1 MGRELAM
8 IYLAS
13 LETKTDDKL
22 SGYYPIKT
30 RTELDV
36 TVSQTGSFN
45 RVIIRK
51 DFAEINFTP
60 SGLAEYIEQV
70 KAMNPNVIIELEPD
84 VEAYS
89 SNTFV
94 NVLKGINDIDELI
107 DAAFNKEQ
115 EFFGTIRE
123 LLDQK
128 IDVNDKLTQAAN
140 TIALQQTTNDQL
152 RREIEDLQHQLDIE
166 RTNKLY
172 LKNALDTIVGRIN
185 FQYGAQIDKKR
196 LFYTDRNQYDK
207 VIYIKEMTRVQ
218 YVDSLVYYLQ
228 QILKIIHTIPVRV
241 LCIESFYAT
250 GKVSLYPN
258 MVPHYSLKEKDV
270 INNDILMLGVQP
282 KLLKDILRN
291 PSNISILIVLDRGGY
306 VVPHIVGDNV
316 EYFYTVSDV
325 KDKPDKVPNARCI
338 SYSGSTLNIPLIQGF
353 EDMDPSKKM
362 SMYSS
367 MPIIKKIIEVLNV

>member
-1 MGRELAM
+1 M

-22 SGYYPIKT
+22 SGYYPLKT

-36 TVSQTGSFN
+36 VVAQTGSFN
-45 RVIIRK
+45 RIIVRK
-51 DFAEINFTP
+51 DFAELNFTP

-70 KAMNPNVIIELEPD
+70 KLMNPNVIIELEPD
-84 VEAYS
+84 VESYS
-89 SNTFV
+89 ANTFI
-94 NVLKGINDIDELI
+94 NVLRGVQNIDDLI
-107 DAAFNKEQ
+107 SMALHKEQ
-115 EFFGTIRE
+115 EFFSTLKE
-123 LLDQK
+123 LLDQR

-140 TIALQQTTNDQL
+140 TIALQQTVNDQL
-152 RREIEDLQHQLDIE
+152 RREKEDLEHQLQIE
-166 RTNKLY
+166 RTNKQY
-172 LKNALDTIVGRIN
+172 MQNALNTIVGRIN
-185 FQYGAQIDKKR
+185 FQYGTQIDKKR

-207 VIYIKEMTRVQ
+207 IIYIKELTRVQ

-250 GKVSLYPN
+250 GNVQLYPN
-258 MVPHYSLKEKDV
+258 LVPHYSLKEKDV
-270 INNDILMLGVQP
+270 INNDILMLGIQP

-306 VVPHIVGDNV
+306 IVPHVIGDNV

-325 KDKPDKVPNARCI
+325 KDKPENVPNARCI
-338 SYSGSTLNIPLIQGF
+338 SYAGNTLNIPLIPDF
-353 EDMDPSKKM
+353 EEMDPSKKM
-362 SMYSS
+362 ALYSS
-367 MPIIKKIIEVLNV
+367 MPIVKKIIEVLNV

>member
-1 MGRELAM
+1 M

-13 LETKTDDKL
+13 LETRTDDKL

-94 NVLKGINDIDELI
+94 NVLKGIDDIDELI

-115 EFFGTIRE
+115 EFFDTIRE

-128 IDVNDKLTQAAN
+128 IDVNNKLTQAAN

>member
-1 MGRELAM
+1 M

-13 LETKTDDKL
+13 LETRTDDKL

-70 KAMNPNVIIELEPD
+70 KLMNPNVIIELESD

-94 NVLKGINDIDELI
+94 NVLRSLKTVDDVIYTAINR
-107 DAAFNKEQ
+107 EQ
-115 EFFGTIRE
+115 EFFNTLQE
-123 LLDQK
+123 LLDEK

-152 RREIEDLQHQLDIE
+152 RREKEDLEHQLEIE
-166 RTNKLY
+166 RNNKLY
-172 LKNALDTIVGRIN
+172 LHSALNTIVGRIN
-185 FQYGAQIDKKR
+185 FQYGTQIDKKR

-207 VIYIKEMTRVQ
+207 VIYIKELTRVQ

-258 MVPHYSLKEKDV
+258 LVPHYCLKEKDV
-270 INNDILMLGVQP
+270 ISNDILMLGVQP
-282 KLLKDILRN
+282 KLLNDILRN

-306 VVPHIVGDNV
+306 IVPHIIGDNV
-316 EYFYTVSDV
+316 EYFYTVSDE
-325 KDKPDKVPNARCI
+325 KEKPDNVPNARCI
-338 SYSGSTLNIPLIQGF
+338 SYAGSTLNIPLIPDF
-353 EDMDPSKKM
+353 EEMDPSKKM

-367 MPIIKKIIEVLNV
+367 MPIVKKIIEVLDV